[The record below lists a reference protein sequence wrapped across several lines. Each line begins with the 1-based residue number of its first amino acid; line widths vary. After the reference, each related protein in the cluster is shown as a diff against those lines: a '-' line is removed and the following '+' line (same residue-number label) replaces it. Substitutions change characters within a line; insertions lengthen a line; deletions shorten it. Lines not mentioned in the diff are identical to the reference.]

1 LPRGSERL
9 EKRAKEIGFVLN
21 YLILASA
28 FISQMGGYNMPA
40 APPAPRP
47 ERLEKPAPAA
57 KPAAPQPVVV
67 AVPGRQLKDLPNTTI
82 QYYDV
87 TGKNL
92 KAIDQSITEAQQ
104 KKDASG
110 KTVLTTSAWAVDA
123 TFIKHTQN
131 GVCKVDSATATF
143 KAIAMMPRLATEQEL
158 KSADQVVWHNY
169 LAMADAAQAATLW
182 FAHDHARDVEQAIL
196 ASTCDGA
203 QAAGAA
209 AKERLRT
216 QVAEF
221 QRTYATAHA
230 PAPAPATTPPP
241 K

>member
-1 LPRGSERL
+1 MLTSL
-9 EKRAKEIGFVLN
+9 VLT
-21 YLILASA
+21 SA
-28 FISQMGGYNMPA
+28 FMAAQAGYGMPA
-40 APPAPRP
+40 ASPPPAPRP
-47 ERLEKPAPAA
+47 ERAAKPAPAA
-57 KPAAPQPVVV
+57 QPAAPQPVIVG
-67 AVPGRQLKDLPNTTI
+67 VPGRALKDLPNTTI
-82 QYYDV
+82 NYYDV

-92 KAIDQSITEAQQ
+92 KAVNDSITAAQQ

-110 KTVLTTSAWAVDA
+110 KTVLTTSGWAVDA
-123 TFIKHTQN
+123 TFRKHTLN

-143 KAIAMMPRLATEQEL
+143 KAVAMMPRLATEQKL
-158 KSADQVVWHNY
+158 KPADQVVWHNY

-209 AKERLRT
+209 AVEKLRT

-221 QRTYATAHA
+221 QRTYAAAHAEA
-230 PAPAPATTPPP
+230 PAPAPAPTP

>member
-1 LPRGSERL
+1 MLNSL
-9 EKRAKEIGFVLN
+9 VL
-21 YLILASA
+21 ATA
-28 FISQMGGYNMPA
+28 FISQMGGYTMPA
-40 APPAPRP
+40 APPPAAPRP
-47 ERLEKPAPAA
+47 ERAEKPAPAA
-57 KPAAPQPVVV
+57 QPAAPQPPAIVGI
-67 AVPGRQLKDLPNTTI
+67 PGRALKDLPNTTI

-92 KAIDQSITEAQQ
+92 KAVNESITAAQQ
-104 KKDASG
+104 KKDAAG
-110 KTVLTTSAWAVDA
+110 KTVLTTSGWAVDA
-123 TFIKHTQN
+123 TFRKRTVN

-143 KAIAMMPRLATEQEL
+143 KATAMMPRLLTEQKL

-196 ASTCDGA
+196 ASSCEGA
-203 QAAGAA
+203 QAAGSAA
-209 AKERLRT
+209 VEKLRA

-221 QRTYATAHA
+221 QKTYADAHAAA
-230 PAPAPATTPPP
+230 PAPAPAPAAKP